1 MVLPEDIKISELLK
15 AFYLKNGLENHNCKL
30 VCNGKTLSQN
40 DEAKSKSLLNS
51 RIITIKALTMNNAPY
66 TFGKEIIAY
75 ISYVDKKVQ
84 NWIFDIGLL
93 NSINFMISQN
103 ESFYHRK
110 VKKLEIGN
118 LVIKRDDKRSLLSL
132 GITKDF
138 NCCIDFENI

>member
-1 MVLPEDIKISELLK
+1 
-15 AFYLKNGLENHNCKL
+15 
-30 VCNGKTLSQN
+30 
-40 DEAKSKSLLNS
+40 
-51 RIITIKALTMNNAPY
+51 MNNAPY

-75 ISYVDKKVQ
+75 ISYFDKKIQ
-84 NWIFDIGLL
+84 NWIFDIGVL

-138 NCCIDFENI
+138 NCCIDFEKI